1 MSQEAQPLV
10 PSLVAI
16 LRKELRETLRDRRAL
31 WMVGLFVVLYP
42 LLMAASLHKMI
53 EREVRAEREENR
65 VMVIGAA
72 AVPNL
77 VRQIEDAGIR
87 VDAMNALDEAGI
99 AALLARREH
108 TALIRVPG
116 GFAER
121 FAALR
126 AAPLELWQDSSS
138 VQAAK
143 LRRVEAVLRGYGND
157 IAQARLLAHGVA
169 LGVARPI
176 ELRQYDTASRAS
188 RSGKLLAAIFG
199 VFFVATFYFCMNL
212 AIDSTAGERER
223 RSLELLLAQPVPPAA
238 VIGGKWLAAALL
250 CSVGLTLELLL
261 GHALLSIMPL
271 EEIGLSWRVTL
282 PALLG
287 VLVTAIPLCLFAAAA
302 EIALVMNSRSFK
314 EAQTA
319 VGFVLLLPLLPVL
332 IVPMLELDTAMWMYA
347 VPVLAEQ
354 TLLLEL
360 ARGHALP
367 ASAFVSTAGVSLL
380 AAAVALGVAIRRLRS
395 ERFVLGI

>member
-1 MSQEAQPLV
+1 MSNESHPILPGLV
-10 PSLVAI
+10 SI

-42 LLMAASLHKMI
+42 LLMGASLHKMI
-53 EREVRAEREENR
+53 EREARAEREQNR
-65 VMVIGAA
+65 VAVIGAGS
-72 AVPNL
+72 VPNL
-77 VRQIEDAGIR
+77 VQQFEEAGIR
-87 VDAMNALDEAGI
+87 VDAIDPLDDAGI

-108 TALIRVPG
+108 TALIRVPEA
-116 GFAER
+116 FAPR

-126 AAPLELWQDSSS
+126 PAPLELWQDSS
-138 VQAAK
+138 VAQTAK
-143 LRRVEAVLRGYGND
+143 LRRVETVLRGYGQD

-169 LGVARPI
+169 RGVAQPVQ
-176 ELRQYDTASRAS
+176 LQQYDTASRAS
-188 RSGKLLAAIFG
+188 RSGKLIAAIFG

-250 CSVGLTLELLL
+250 CVVGLGLELLF
-261 GHALLSIMPL
+261 GHALLTALPL
-271 EEIGLSWRVTL
+271 EEIGLSWRLAL
-282 PALLG
+282 PTLLG
-287 VLVTAIPLCLFAAAA
+287 VLATAIPLCLFAAAF
-302 EIALVMNSRSFK
+302 EIALALNSRSFK

-319 VGFVLLLPLLPVL
+319 VGFALLLPLLPIV
-332 IVPMLELDTAMWMYA
+332 IVPMLELETAAWMYA

-360 ARGHALP
+360 ARGHAVP
-367 ASAFVSTAGVSLL
+367 ISAFLSTAGVSLL
-380 AAAVALGVAIRRLRS
+380 AAAAALGVAIRRLRS